1 MISVVIRSNKKCNR
15 FKGNKVVVRLDG
27 MEQRMWKGSSEGGH
41 FLCML
46 LFSVV
51 VAAAAELM
59 TARDPI
65 SSGSSS
71 IRREEGNDAAVV
83 GLRN

>member
-51 VAAAAELM
+51 VAAGELM

-71 IRREEGNDAAVV
+71 SSRRGEENDAAVV